1 MRPPLADRTIR
12 EPAYYGGVSETN
24 LTRRVT
30 AQRFVDAF
38 SRSGHDESRLEHE
51 ITAAVCVV
59 LGGPGDAPALCFI
72 KRSERLDDPW
82 SGQMAFPGGRV
93 ARTDATPRAAAA
105 RETAEEVGLDLTRCR
120 YLGALPPMPITRRGR
135 PHLGWLQPFVHLCSP
150 NLPALR
156 PQPSEVAEALWIPLA
171 HLTDPDQRTS
181 VEIADGARRLV
192 FPGISHGGE
201 VIWGLT
207 YRVLGSL
214 LDRARS

>member
-1 MRPPLADRTIR
+1 M
-12 EPAYYGGVSETN
+12 SEAN
-24 LTRRVT
+24 LTRPVT

-38 SRSGHDESRLEHE
+38 ARGGHGEPRAEHE

-59 LGGPGDAPALCFI
+59 LGGADAAPALCFI
-72 KRSERLDDPW
+72 KRSERADDPW

-150 NLPALR
+150 DLPELR
-156 PQPSEVAEALWIPLA
+156 PQPSEVAAALWIPLA
-171 HLTDPDQRTS
+171 HLTDPEQGTS
-181 VEIADGARRLV
+181 VEIADGERRLV
-192 FPGISHGGE
+192 FPGIAYGGE

-214 LDRARS
+214 LDLARSQVWK

>member
-1 MRPPLADRTIR
+1 M
-12 EPAYYGGVSETN
+12 SEAN

-38 SRSGHDESRLEHE
+38 TRRGHQESCPEHE

-59 LGGPGDAPALCFI
+59 LGGPDDAPALCFI
-72 KRSERLDDPW
+72 KRSERADDPW

-93 ARTDATPRAAAA
+93 ARTDANPRAAGM

-135 PHLGWLQPFVHLCSP
+135 PHLGWLQAFVYLCSP
-150 NLPALR
+150 ELPPLD
-156 PQPSEVAEALWIPLA
+156 PQPSEVAAALWIPVA

-181 VEIADGARRLV
+181 MEIADPTRRLV
-192 FPGISHGGE
+192 FPGVAYGGE

-214 LDRARS
+214 LDLAQA